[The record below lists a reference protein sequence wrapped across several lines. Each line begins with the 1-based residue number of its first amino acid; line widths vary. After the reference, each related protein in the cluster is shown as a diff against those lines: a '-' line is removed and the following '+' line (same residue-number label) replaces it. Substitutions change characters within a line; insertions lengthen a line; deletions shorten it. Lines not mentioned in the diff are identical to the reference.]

1 LLLAFQWFL
10 DDSNRNSD
18 EKIMVKTLTVVR
30 HEQYSYGPCTVL
42 IWTIW
47 VISNII
53 WDISVFLTFFRWF
66 WFVYIYSIKVLL
78 NDKENSVVRLL
89 YMSICNIINLFLSL
103 HKISIFYNRI
113 IDFCLKRFDCFVH
126 VEWKRW
132 WMGSC
137 KSWLGVE
144 NSIGWGWVTHHP
156 FLFIAGELHELC
168 FNTNKEALFF
178 QHYYMHNVCLIC
190 YLIYLLFHCWLH
202 LWKISILIS
211 LFFGNS
217 SLINCTKGPLIIF
230 CDVEISCCKLIIGG
244 GD

>member
-1 LLLAFQWFL
+1 LLLSFQWFL

-42 IWTIW
+42 IWAIL
-47 VISNII
+47 ILIC
-53 WDISVFLTFFRWF
+53 
-66 WFVYIYSIKVLL
+66 YIYSIKVLL

-103 HKISIFYNRI
+103 YKISIFYNRI

-211 LFFGNS
+211 LFLATHHL
-217 SLINCTKGPLIIF
+217 LIVPKAPHNFLWCWNIMLQTNNRWRWLIM
-230 CDVEISCCKLIIGG
+230 LG
-244 GD
+244 